1 MRTADSK
8 LQGQAG
14 TARAALK
21 GATSRREAGELGEA
35 GPGTVGQSEELLL
48 TRPLGPL
55 EHLL

>member
-21 GATSRREAGELGEA
+21 GATSRKEAGDLGEA
-35 GPGTVGQSEELLL
+35 GPGTVGHSEELLL
-48 TRPLGPL
+48 T
-55 EHLL
+55 